1 MPIFMICSTLLAV
14 IVVAYYILKKYNPIF
29 VFFLSGII
37 LLIFAFYI
45 TGTPIPKAPSREHTS
60 FLNVLLDS
68 YAFITATFKSQLS
81 GVGLIIMSVAGF
93 AAYMKHINASAKLA
107 FLANKPLGKIENKY
121 LILSGTFVVG
131 MALKIVISSYAG
143 LLLLLLA
150 CIYPVLISLKIRP
163 ITAVCVLSL
172 IALDY
177 GPKDG
182 NSINMA
188 DMVGQSDNVVG
199 LFLNYQIYSVIAYV
213 VVIAILIPFYFAWID
228 KRDKEK
234 GVLNDEVEIPQII
247 DSKCPTFYILFPW
260 LPVVFL
266 FIAYFF
272 TIKLDVVTANFVSIS
287 LVFLVEFARHR
298 NARKLGEDMMVILK
312 AMAEIFISVVSIII
326 AAGVFAEGIKALGGV
341 NILANAVSNLGTGN
355 FAWFGIL
362 LSITVLSFLVYF
374 ATVIMGSGIAA
385 FNAFGK
391 LAPDIATKLGVAPI
405 TFVLPI
411 EIASC
416 LGRAASPIAGGII
429 ALAGFVKVD
438 PMDII
443 KRTTPLLL
451 IAMLVNVLVAFYL
464 AQTNPLPKEQN
475 TTKIAVSLNNKYLLF
490 YKNYKFSKLFSAFL
504 VKIS

>member
-1 MPIFMICSTLLAV
+1 M
-14 IVVAYYILKKYNPIF
+14 
-29 VFFLSGII
+29 
-37 LLIFAFYI
+37 
-45 TGTPIPKAPSREHTS
+45 
-60 FLNVLLDS
+60 
-68 YAFITATFKSQLS
+68 
-81 GVGLIIMSVAGF
+81 
-93 AAYMKHINASAKLA
+93 
-107 FLANKPLGKIENKY
+107 
-121 LILSGTFVVG
+121 
-131 MALKIVISSYAG
+131 
-143 LLLLLLA
+143 
-150 CIYPVLISLKIRP
+150 
-163 ITAVCVLSL
+163 
-172 IALDY
+172 
-177 GPKDG
+177 
-182 NSINMA
+182 
-188 DMVGQSDNVVG
+188 
-199 LFLNYQIYSVIAYV
+199 
-213 VVIAILIPFYFAWID
+213 AILIPFYSTWID

-247 DSKCPTFYILFPW
+247 DPKCPTFLHTLSLVTCCIFIYS
-260 LPVVFL
+260 VFFYYQARCCNSKFL
-266 FIAYFF
+266 
-272 TIKLDVVTANFVSIS
+272 SIS

-362 LSITVLSFLVYF
+362 LSIAILSFLVYF

-385 FNAFGK
+385 FNTFGK

-405 TFVLPI
+405 TLVLPI

-429 ALAGFVKVD
+429 ALAGFAKVA

-475 TTKIAVSLNNKYLLF
+475 TTKIEL
-490 YKNYKFSKLFSAFL
+490 
-504 VKIS
+504 KIQK

>member
-14 IVVAYYILKKYNPIF
+14 IVVTYYILKKYNPIF

-45 TGTPIPKAPSREHTS
+45 TGTPIPKAPSREHAS

-107 FLANKPLGKIENKY
+107 FLANKPLGKIKNKY

-143 LLLLLLA
+143 LLLLLL

-247 DSKCPTFYILFPW
+247 DPKCPTFYILFPW

-266 FIAYFF
+266 FTAYFF

-341 NILANAVSNLGTGN
+341 NILANAVSSLGTGN

-362 LSITVLSFLVYF
+362 LSIAILSFLVYF

-405 TFVLPI
+405 TLVLPI

-429 ALAGFVKVD
+429 ALAGFAKVA

-464 AQTNPLPKEQN
+464 AQTILCQK
-475 TTKIAVSLNNKYLLF
+475 NKTLQ
-490 YKNYKFSKLFSAFL
+490 K
-504 VKIS
+504 

>member
-1 MPIFMICSTLLAV
+1 MTLICKAV
-14 IVVAYYILKKYNPIF
+14 LY
-29 VFFLSGII
+29 
-37 LLIFAFYI
+37 
-45 TGTPIPKAPSREHTS
+45 
-60 FLNVLLDS
+60 
-68 YAFITATFKSQLS
+68 
-81 GVGLIIMSVAGF
+81 
-93 AAYMKHINASAKLA
+93 
-107 FLANKPLGKIENKY
+107 
-121 LILSGTFVVG
+121 
-131 MALKIVISSYAG
+131 
-143 LLLLLLA
+143 
-150 CIYPVLISLKIRP
+150 KIRP
-163 ITAVCVLSL
+163 ITTVCALSL

-177 GPKDG
+177 DPKDG

-247 DSKCPTFYILFPW
+247 DPKCPTFLHTLSLVTCCI
-260 LPVVFL
+260 
-266 FIAYFF
+266 FIYSIFF
-272 TIKLDVVTANFVSIS
+272 YYQARCCEANFVRIS

-312 AMAEIFISVVSIII
+312 AMAKIFISVVSIII

-362 LSITVLSFLVYF
+362 LSIAILSFLVYF

-391 LAPDIATKLGVAPI
+391 LAPDIATKLGIAPI
-405 TFVLPI
+405 TLVLPV

-429 ALAGFVKVD
+429 ALAGFAKVA

-475 TTKIAVSLNNKYLLF
+475 TTKIEL
-490 YKNYKFSKLFSAFL
+490 
-504 VKIS
+504 KIKK